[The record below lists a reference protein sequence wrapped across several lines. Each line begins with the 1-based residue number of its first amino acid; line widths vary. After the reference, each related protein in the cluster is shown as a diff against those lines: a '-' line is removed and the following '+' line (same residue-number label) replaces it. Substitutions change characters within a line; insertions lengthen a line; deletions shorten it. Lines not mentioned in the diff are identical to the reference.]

1 MPPSVQSTRRISCQ
15 RGDNRQILYIMK
27 KQNLIAL
34 SLVPVLGSALL
45 PSAAFASAP
54 YVAMGSSYAAGPNI
68 GQSADTPPNRCA
80 RSASNAAHIF
90 AQKAGLAL
98 QDVSCSGATTAHIL
112 GPWNELPAQVDALDA
127 GTRLVTVT
135 IGGNDLG
142 YMTAIGKLRCPA
154 LSAEERGRYFPNGC
168 TPFAPLTEE
177 AKAKLAGDMDR
188 MIATIHQRSPKAR
201 VLIVQYFSLMPAKGN
216 CPATGLSDE
225 GVAQIRPIAKTL
237 SAITEASVRP
247 YRSFARTVAL
257 DRASADHGICGAA
270 PWSNGGSPDMAKK
283 DGVNYHPNQAGMAAA
298 AALIGAAYRAR

>member
-15 RGDNRQILYIMK
+15 RGDNRQILCVMK

-34 SLVPVLGSALL
+34 SLAPVLGPVLL
-45 PSAAFASAP
+45 PSAAFAGAP

-90 AQKAGLAL
+90 AQKVGLEL
-98 QDVSCSGATTAHIL
+98 KDVSCSGATTAHIL

-127 GTRLVTVT
+127 DTRLVTVT

-142 YMTAIGKLRCPA
+142 YMTAIGKLRCPS

-168 TPFAPLTEE
+168 TPFAPLTQE

-216 CPATGLSDE
+216 CPATGLTDE
-225 GVAQIRPIAKTL
+225 EVAQIRPIATTL

-247 YRSFARTVAL
+247 YRAFARTVAL

-270 PWSNGGSPDMAKK
+270 PWSNGGSPDMSKK